1 MPGTLHSWHNVCFQT
16 GREMK
21 PAKIADFG
29 ITEEFGYLPSHAP
42 AQVLS
47 AGNEEWDQFGRDI
60 PKLLMGTNFRSRVK
74 ALPEFNVSKLNGE
87 AEIQRAMLILSYI
100 GQSYQWSENSPATV
114 MPANLAIPWHQVG
127 KLVGRPPI
135 LSYQSYAADNWRRF
149 DASGPI
155 ECGNIGLLQCFLG
168 GQDEEWFILIH
179 IEIEK
184 KAGKALKAIE
194 DAQSAVSNNDDGQLE
209 VALTNLRSA
218 LAAMY
223 EVLGRMPERCDPY
236 IYFHRVRPYIFGW
249 RNNPSLPDGVIYEG
263 VDEYKGVGQ
272 KFRGETGAQSA
283 IIPAMDAVLGID
295 HERDEL
301 REYLME
307 MRIYM
312 PPRHVAFIEAVEAGP
327 SVRKFVTTA
336 KRPSLTSVFND
347 CVELVA
353 NFRAMH
359 LEYAGTY
366 IHAQAQATPGNPS
379 AVGTGGTPF
388 MTYLRKHRD
397 ETKEQTLP

>member
-1 MPGTLHSWHNVCFQT
+1 
-16 GREMK
+16 MK
-21 PAKIADFG
+21 LAKIADYG
-29 ITEEFGYLPSHAP
+29 ITEEFGYLPSYDP
-42 AQVLS
+42 AQSLS
-47 AGNEEWDQFGRDI
+47 AGNEEWDQFGKDL
-60 PKLLMGTNFRSRVK
+60 PKLLMGTNFRKRVQ
-74 ALPEFNVSKLNGE
+74 ALPKFNIDKLNGE
-87 AEIQRAMLILSYI
+87 AEIQRAMLVLSYI
-100 GQSYQWSENSPATV
+100 GQAYQWSDNEAATV
-114 MPANLAIPWHQVG
+114 MPQVLAKPWYEVG

-135 LSYQSYAADNWRRF
+135 LSYQSYASDNWRRF
-149 DASGPI
+149 DQAGPI

-179 IEIEK
+179 IDIEK

-194 DAQSAVSNNDDGQLE
+194 EAQEAVVAQDGEKVEAALIKMRA
-209 VALTNLRSA
+209 ALT
-218 LAAMY
+218 AMY

-249 RNNPSLPDGVIYEG
+249 RNNPSLPDGVVYEG

-283 IIPAMDAVLGID
+283 IIPAMDGVLGIE
-295 HERDEL
+295 HEKDEL

-307 MRIYM
+307 MRTYM
-312 PPRHVAFIEAVEAGP
+312 PPKHVAFIQAVEAGP
-327 SVRKFVTTA
+327 SVRNFVTTI
-336 KRPSLTSVFND
+336 KRSSLTQVFND
-347 CVELVA
+347 CIELVA

-388 MTYLRKHRD
+388 MIYLRKHRD
-397 ETKEQTLP
+397 ETKKQTV

>member
-1 MPGTLHSWHNVCFQT
+1 MST
-16 GREMK
+16 
-21 PAKIADFG
+21 PAKIADYG
-29 ITEEFGYLPSHAP
+29 ITEEFGYLPAHDP
-42 AQVLS
+42 AQSLS
-47 AGNEEWDQFGRDI
+47 AGNEEWDQFGKDL
-60 PKLLMGTNFRSRVK
+60 PKLLMGTNFRKRVE
-74 ALPEFNVSKLNGE
+74 ALPKFNIDKLNGE
-87 AEIQRAMLILSYI
+87 AEIQRAMLVLSYI
-100 GQSYQWSENSPATV
+100 GQAYQWSDNQAATV
-114 MPANLAIPWHQVG
+114 MPKVLAKPWYEVG

-135 LSYQSYAADNWRRF
+135 LSYQSYASDNWRRF
-149 DASGPI
+149 DKTAPI

-179 IEIEK
+179 IDIEK
-184 KAGKALKAIE
+184 RAGKALKAIE
-194 DAQSAVSNNDDGQLE
+194 EAQAAVVAQDAEKVEA
-209 VALTNLRSA
+209 ALIKMRAA
-218 LAAMY
+218 LSAMY

-249 RNNPSLPDGVIYEG
+249 RNNPSLPDGVVYEG

-283 IIPAMDAVLGID
+283 IIPAMDGVLGIE
-295 HERDEL
+295 HEKDEL

-307 MRIYM
+307 MRTYM
-312 PPRHVAFIEAVEAGP
+312 PPKHVAFIQAVEAGP
-327 SVRKFVTTA
+327 SVRNFVTTI
-336 KRPSLTSVFND
+336 KRSSLTQVFND
-347 CVELVA
+347 CIELVA

-388 MTYLRKHRD
+388 MIYLRKHRD
-397 ETKEQTLP
+397 ETKKQTV

>member
-1 MPGTLHSWHNVCFQT
+1 
-16 GREMK
+16 MK

-29 ITEEFGYLPSHAP
+29 ITEEFGYLPAHAP
-42 AQVLS
+42 ALTLS

-74 ALPEFNVSKLNGE
+74 ALPEFNINKLNGE
-87 AEIQRAMLILSYI
+87 AEVQRAMLILSYI
-100 GQSYQWSENSPATV
+100 GQSYQWSENNPATV

-135 LSYQSYAADNWRRF
+135 LSYQSYASDNWRRF

-194 DAQSAVSNNDDGQLE
+194 DAQNAVSENDADQLE
-209 VALTNLRSA
+209 VALTNLRRA

-263 VDEYKGVGQ
+263 VDEYQGVGQ

-283 IIPAMDAVLGID
+283 IIPAMDAVLGIE

-307 MRIYM
+307 MRMYM

-327 SVRKFVTTA
+327 SVRNFVATA
-336 KRPSLTSVFND
+336 KRASLTTVFND

-397 ETKEQTLP
+397 ETKTQTLP

>member
-1 MPGTLHSWHNVCFQT
+1 
-16 GREMK
+16 MK
-21 PAKIADFG
+21 PAKIADYG
-29 ITEEFGYLPSHAP
+29 ITEEFGYLPSYDP
-42 AQVLS
+42 AQSLS
-47 AGNEEWDQFGRDI
+47 AGNEEWDQFGKDL
-60 PKLLMGTNFRSRVK
+60 PKLLMGTNFRKRVQ
-74 ALPEFNVSKLNGE
+74 ALPKFNIDKLNGE
-87 AEIQRAMLILSYI
+87 AEIQRAMLVLSYI
-100 GQSYQWSENSPATV
+100 GQAYQWSDNQAATV
-114 MPANLAIPWHQVG
+114 MPQVLAKPWYEVG

-135 LSYQSYAADNWRRF
+135 LSYQSYASDNWRRF
-149 DASGPI
+149 DKAAPI

-179 IEIEK
+179 IDIEK

-194 DAQSAVSNNDDGQLE
+194 EAQEAVVAQDGE
-209 VALTNLRSA
+209 KVEAALIKMRAA
-218 LAAMY
+218 LSAMY

-249 RNNPSLPDGVIYEG
+249 RNNPSLPDGVVYEG

-283 IIPAMDAVLGID
+283 IIPAMDGVLGIE
-295 HERDEL
+295 HEKDEL

-307 MRIYM
+307 MRTYM
-312 PPRHVAFIEAVEAGP
+312 PPKHVAFIQAVEAGP
-327 SVRKFVTTA
+327 SVRNFVTTI
-336 KRPSLTSVFND
+336 KSSSLTQVFND
-347 CVELVA
+347 CIELVA

-388 MTYLRKHRD
+388 MIYLRKHRD
-397 ETKEQTLP
+397 ETKKQTV

>member
-1 MPGTLHSWHNVCFQT
+1 MSN
-16 GREMK
+16 
-21 PAKIADFG
+21 PAKIADYG
-29 ITEEFGYLPSHAP
+29 ITEEFGYLPSYDP
-42 AQVLS
+42 AQSLS
-47 AGNEEWDQFGRDI
+47 AGNEEWDQFGKDL
-60 PKLLMGTNFRSRVK
+60 PKLLMGSDFRKRVN
-74 ALPEFNVSKLNGE
+74 ALPKFNIDKLNGE
-87 AEIQRAMLILSYI
+87 AQIQRAMLVLSYI
-100 GQSYQWSENSPATV
+100 GQAYQWSDNKAATV
-114 MPANLAIPWHQVG
+114 MPEVLAKPWYEVG

-135 LSYQSYAADNWRRF
+135 LSYQSYASDNWRRF
-149 DASGPI
+149 DKTGPI

-179 IEIEK
+179 IDIEK

-194 DAQSAVSNNDDGQLE
+194 QAQAAVVAQDAEKVEAALIKMRA
-209 VALTNLRSA
+209 ALT
-218 LAAMY
+218 AMY

-249 RNNPSLPDGVIYEG
+249 RNNPSLPDGVVYEG

-283 IIPAMDAVLGID
+283 IIPAMDGVLGIE
-295 HERDEL
+295 HEKDEL

-307 MRIYM
+307 MRTYM
-312 PPRHVAFIEAVEAGP
+312 PPKHVAFIEAVEAGP
-327 SVRKFVTTA
+327 SVRNFVTTI
-336 KRPSLTSVFND
+336 KKSSLTQVFND
-347 CVELVA
+347 CIELVA

-388 MTYLRKHRD
+388 MIYLRKHRD
-397 ETKEQTLP
+397 ETKKQTV

>member
-1 MPGTLHSWHNVCFQT
+1 MNDV
-16 GREMK
+16 
-21 PAKIADFG
+21 KISDFG
-29 ITEEFGYLPSHAP
+29 ITEEFGYLPAYEP
-42 AQVLS
+42 AQSLS
-47 AGNEEWDQFGRDI
+47 AGNEEWDQYGKDL
-60 PKLLMGTNFRSRVK
+60 PKLLMGTNFRARVR
-74 ALPEFNVSKLNGE
+74 ALPSFNVAALKGE
-87 AEIQRAMLILSYI
+87 AEIQRAMLVLSYI
-100 GQSYQWSENSPATV
+100 GQAYQWSENSPATL
-114 MPANLAIPWHQVG
+114 MPSNLAKPWFEVG

-135 LSYQSYAADNWRRF
+135 LSYQSYASDNWRRF
-149 DASGPI
+149 DKSGPI

-194 DAQSAVSNNDDGQLE
+194 DAQAAVVGNDADQVE
-209 VALTNLRSA
+209 SALTNLRAS

-223 EVLGRMPERCDPY
+223 AVLDRMPERCDPY

-263 VDEYKGVGQ
+263 VDEYKGIGQ

-307 MRIYM
+307 MRTYM

-327 SVRKFVTTA
+327 SVRNFVTSA
-336 KRPSLTSVFND
+336 QRSSLTSVFNE

-359 LEYAGTY
+359 LEYAGRY

-397 ETKEQTLP
+397 ETKKQTL

>member
-1 MPGTLHSWHNVCFQT
+1 
-16 GREMK
+16 MK

-29 ITEEFGYLPSHAP
+29 ITEEFGYLPTYDP
-42 AQVLS
+42 AQSLS
-47 AGNEEWDQFGRDI
+47 ADNEEWDQFGKDL
-60 PKLLMGTNFRSRVK
+60 PKLLMATNFRSRVK
-74 ALPEFNVSKLNGE
+74 ALPKFNIEKLSGE
-87 AEIQRAMLILSYI
+87 AEVQRAMLILSYI
-100 GQSYQWSENSPATV
+100 GQAYQWSENTAAHV
-114 MPANLAIPWHQVG
+114 IPANLALPWYEVG

-135 LSYQSYAADNWRRF
+135 LSYQSYASDNWRRF
-149 DASGPI
+149 DKDGDIA
-155 ECGNIGLLQCFLG
+155 CGNIGLLQCFLG

-194 DAQSAVSNNDDGQLE
+194 DAQHAVLENDAE
-209 VALTNLRSA
+209 RVEAALIKLRNA

-272 KFRGETGAQSA
+272 NFRGETGAQSA
-283 IIPAMDAVLGID
+283 IIPAMDGILGIE

-307 MRIYM
+307 MRTYM
-312 PPRHVAFIEAVEAGP
+312 PPKHVAFIEAVEAGP
-327 SVRKFVTTA
+327 SVRNFAVSA
-336 KRPSLTSVFND
+336 KRSSLTNVFNES
-347 CVELVA
+347 VELVA
-353 NFRAMH
+353 KFRAMH

-397 ETKEQTLP
+397 ETKVQTI

>member
-1 MPGTLHSWHNVCFQT
+1 
-16 GREMK
+16 MK

-29 ITEEFGYLPSHAP
+29 ITEEFGYLPTYDP
-42 AQVLS
+42 AQSLS
-47 AGNEEWDQFGRDI
+47 AGNEEWDQFGKDL

-74 ALPEFNVSKLNGE
+74 ALPKFNIEKLSGE
-87 AEIQRAMLILSYI
+87 AEVQRAMLILSYI
-100 GQSYQWSENSPATV
+100 GQAYQWSENTAAHIIPS
-114 MPANLAIPWHQVG
+114 NLALPWYEVG

-135 LSYQSYAADNWRRF
+135 LSYQSYASDNWRRF
-149 DASGPI
+149 DKDGDIA
-155 ECGNIGLLQCFLG
+155 CGNIGLLQCFLG

-194 DAQSAVSNNDDGQLE
+194 DAQHAVLENDAE
-209 VALTNLRSA
+209 RVEAALIKLRNA

-272 KFRGETGAQSA
+272 NFRGETGAQSA
-283 IIPAMDAVLGID
+283 IIPAMDGILGIE

-307 MRIYM
+307 MRTYM
-312 PPRHVAFIEAVEAGP
+312 PPKHVAFIEAVEAGP
-327 SVRKFVTTA
+327 SVRNFAVSA
-336 KRPSLTSVFND
+336 KRSSLTNVFNES
-347 CVELVA
+347 VELVA
-353 NFRAMH
+353 KFRAMH

-397 ETKEQTLP
+397 ETKVQTI

>member
-1 MPGTLHSWHNVCFQT
+1 MRML
-16 GREMK
+16 K
-21 PAKIADFG
+21 PAKIADYG
-29 ITEEFGYLPSHAP
+29 ITEEFGYLPSYDP
-42 AQVLS
+42 AQSLS
-47 AGNEEWDQFGRDI
+47 AGNEEWDQFGKDL
-60 PKLLMGTNFRSRVK
+60 PKLLMGTNFRKRVQ
-74 ALPEFNVSKLNGE
+74 ALPKFNIDKLNGE
-87 AEIQRAMLILSYI
+87 AEIQRAMLVLSYI
-100 GQSYQWSENSPATV
+100 GQAYQWSDNQAATV
-114 MPANLAIPWHQVG
+114 MPQVLAKPWYEVG

-135 LSYQSYAADNWRRF
+135 LSYQSYASDNWRRF
-149 DASGPI
+149 DKAAPI

-179 IEIEK
+179 IDIEK

-194 DAQSAVSNNDDGQLE
+194 EAQEAVVAQDGE
-209 VALTNLRSA
+209 KVEAALIKMRAA
-218 LAAMY
+218 LSAMY

-249 RNNPSLPDGVIYEG
+249 RNNPSLPDGVVYEG

-283 IIPAMDAVLGID
+283 IIPAMDGVLGIE
-295 HERDEL
+295 HEKDEL

-307 MRIYM
+307 MRTYM
-312 PPRHVAFIEAVEAGP
+312 PPKHVAFIQAVEAGP
-327 SVRKFVTTA
+327 SVRNFVTTI
-336 KRPSLTSVFND
+336 KSSSLTQVFND
-347 CVELVA
+347 CIELVA

-388 MTYLRKHRD
+388 MIYLRKHRD
-397 ETKEQTLP
+397 ETKKQTV

>member
-1 MPGTLHSWHNVCFQT
+1 MSN
-16 GREMK
+16 
-21 PAKIADFG
+21 PAKIADYG
-29 ITEEFGYLPSHAP
+29 ITEEFDYLPSYDP
-42 AQVLS
+42 AQSLS
-47 AGNEEWDQFGRDI
+47 AGNEEWDQFGKDL
-60 PKLLMGTNFRSRVK
+60 PKLLMGTNFRKRVQ
-74 ALPEFNVSKLNGE
+74 ALPKFNIDKLDGE
-87 AEIQRAMLILSYI
+87 AEIQRAMLVLSYI
-100 GQSYQWSENSPATV
+100 GQAYQWSDNEAATV
-114 MPANLAIPWHQVG
+114 MPQVLAKPWYEVG

-135 LSYQSYAADNWRRF
+135 LSYQSYASDNWRRF
-149 DASGPI
+149 DQAGPI

-179 IEIEK
+179 IDIEK

-194 DAQSAVSNNDDGQLE
+194 EVQAAVVAQDGEKVEAALIKMRA
-209 VALTNLRSA
+209 ALT
-218 LAAMY
+218 AMY

-249 RNNPSLPDGVIYEG
+249 RNNPSLPDGVVYEG

-283 IIPAMDAVLGID
+283 IIPAMDGVLGIE
-295 HERDEL
+295 HEKDEL

-307 MRIYM
+307 MRTYM
-312 PPRHVAFIEAVEAGP
+312 PPKHVAFIQAVEAGP
-327 SVRKFVTTA
+327 SVRNFVTTI
-336 KRPSLTSVFND
+336 KRSSLTQVFND
-347 CVELVA
+347 CIELVA

-388 MTYLRKHRD
+388 MIYLRKHRD
-397 ETKEQTLP
+397 ETKKQTV

>member
-1 MPGTLHSWHNVCFQT
+1 MS
-16 GREMK
+16 K
-21 PAKIADFG
+21 PVKISDYG
-29 ITEEFGYLPSHAP
+29 ITEEFGYLPTQDP
-42 AQVLS
+42 AQSLS
-47 AGNEEWDQFGRDI
+47 PGNEAWDQMGKDL
-60 PKLLMGTNFRSRVK
+60 PKLLMGSDFRNRVK
-74 ALPEFNVSKLNGE
+74 SLPDFKVDKLNGE
-87 AEIQRAMLILSYI
+87 AEIQRAMLVLSYI
-100 GQSYQWSENSPATV
+100 GQAYQWSDNKAATV
-114 MPANLAIPWHQVG
+114 MPQVLAKPWYEVG

-135 LSYQSYAADNWRRF
+135 LSYQSYASDNWRRF
-149 DASGPI
+149 DKSGAI

-179 IEIEK
+179 IDIEK

-194 DAQSAVSNNDDGQLE
+194 QAQEAVVAQDAEKVEA
-209 VALTNLRSA
+209 ALIKMRAA
-218 LAAMY
+218 LSSMY

-249 RNNPSLPDGVIYEG
+249 RNNPSLPNGVVYEG

-283 IIPAMDAVLGID
+283 IIPAMDGVLGIE
-295 HERDEL
+295 HEKDEL

-307 MRIYM
+307 MRTYM
-312 PPRHVAFIEAVEAGP
+312 PPKHVAFIEAVEAGP
-327 SVRKFVTTA
+327 SVRNFVTTI
-336 KRPSLTSVFND
+336 KRSSLTQVFND
-347 CVELVA
+347 CIELVA

-388 MTYLRKHRD
+388 MIYLRKHRD
-397 ETKEQTLP
+397 ETKKQTV

>member
-1 MPGTLHSWHNVCFQT
+1 MNAV
-16 GREMK
+16 
-21 PAKIADFG
+21 KISDFG
-29 ITEEFGYLPSHAP
+29 ITEEFGYLPAYEP
-42 AQVLS
+42 AQSLS
-47 AGNEEWDQFGRDI
+47 AGNEEWDQYGKDL
-60 PKLLMGTNFRSRVK
+60 PKLLMGTNFRARVR
-74 ALPEFNVSKLNGE
+74 ALPSFNVAALKGE
-87 AEIQRAMLILSYI
+87 AEIQRAMLVLSYI
-100 GQSYQWSENSPATV
+100 GQAYQWSENSAATL
-114 MPANLAIPWHQVG
+114 MPSNLAKPWFEVG

-135 LSYQSYAADNWRRF
+135 LSYQSYASDNWRRF
-149 DASGPI
+149 DKSGPI

-194 DAQSAVSNNDDGQLE
+194 DAQAAVVGNDADQVE
-209 VALTNLRSA
+209 NALTNLRTA

-223 EVLGRMPERCDPY
+223 AVLDRMPERCDPY

-263 VDEYKGVGQ
+263 VDEYKGIGQ

-283 IIPAMDAVLGID
+283 IIPAMDGVLGIE

-307 MRIYM
+307 MRTYM
-312 PPRHVAFIEAVEAGP
+312 PPKHVAFIEAVEAGP
-327 SVRKFVTTA
+327 SVRNFVTSA
-336 KRPSLTSVFND
+336 QRSSLTSVFNE

-359 LEYAGTY
+359 LVYAGRY

-397 ETKEQTLP
+397 ETKKQTL

>member
-1 MPGTLHSWHNVCFQT
+1 MSGLFNLSTLRYENVDT
-16 GREMK
+16 N
-21 PAKIADFG
+21 D
-29 ITEEFGYLPSHAP
+29 P
-42 AQVLS
+42 AQSLS
-47 AGNEEWDQFGRDI
+47 AGNEEWDQFGKDL
-60 PKLLMGTNFRSRVK
+60 PKLLMGTNFRKRVQ
-74 ALPEFNVSKLNGE
+74 ALPKFNIDKLNGE
-87 AEIQRAMLILSYI
+87 AEIQRAMLVLSYI
-100 GQSYQWSENSPATV
+100 GQAYQWSDNQAATV
-114 MPANLAIPWHQVG
+114 MPQVLAKPWYEVG

-135 LSYQSYAADNWRRF
+135 LSYQSYASDNWRRF
-149 DASGPI
+149 DKAAPI

-179 IEIEK
+179 IDIEK

-194 DAQSAVSNNDDGQLE
+194 EAQEAVVAQDGE
-209 VALTNLRSA
+209 KVEAALIKMRAA
-218 LAAMY
+218 LSAMY

-249 RNNPSLPDGVIYEG
+249 RNNPSLPDGVVYEG

-283 IIPAMDAVLGID
+283 IIPAMDGVLGIE
-295 HERDEL
+295 HEKDEL

-307 MRIYM
+307 MRTYM
-312 PPRHVAFIEAVEAGP
+312 PPKHVAFIQAVEAGP
-327 SVRKFVTTA
+327 SVRNFVTTI
-336 KRPSLTSVFND
+336 KSSSLTQVFND
-347 CVELVA
+347 CIELVA

-388 MTYLRKHRD
+388 MIYLRKHRD
-397 ETKEQTLP
+397 ETKKQTV

>member
-1 MPGTLHSWHNVCFQT
+1 MNAV
-16 GREMK
+16 
-21 PAKIADFG
+21 KISDFG
-29 ITEEFGYLPSHAP
+29 ITEEFGYLPAYEP
-42 AQVLS
+42 AQSLS
-47 AGNEEWDQFGRDI
+47 AGNEEWDQYGKDL
-60 PKLLMGTNFRSRVK
+60 PKLLMGTNFRARVR
-74 ALPEFNVSKLNGE
+74 ALPSFNVAALKGE
-87 AEIQRAMLILSYI
+87 AEIQRAMLVLSYI
-100 GQSYQWSENSPATV
+100 GQAYQWSENSPATL
-114 MPANLAIPWHQVG
+114 MPSNLAKPWFEVG

-135 LSYQSYAADNWRRF
+135 LSYQSYASDNWRRF
-149 DASGPI
+149 DKSGPI

-194 DAQSAVSNNDDGQLE
+194 DAQAAVVGNDANQIE
-209 VALTNLRSA
+209 SALTNLRAS

-223 EVLGRMPERCDPY
+223 AVLDRMPERCDPY

-263 VDEYKGVGQ
+263 VDEYKGIGQ

-307 MRIYM
+307 MRTYM

-327 SVRKFVTTA
+327 SVRNFVTSA
-336 KRPSLTSVFND
+336 QRSSLTSVFNE

-359 LEYAGTY
+359 LEYAGRY

-397 ETKEQTLP
+397 ETKKQTL

>member
-1 MPGTLHSWHNVCFQT
+1 
-16 GREMK
+16 MK

-29 ITEEFGYLPSHAP
+29 ITEEFGYLPAHAP
-42 AQVLS
+42 ALALS

-74 ALPEFNVSKLNGE
+74 ALPEFNINKLNGE

-100 GQSYQWSENSPATV
+100 GQSYQWSENNPATL

-135 LSYQSYAADNWRRF
+135 LSYQSYASDNWRRF
-149 DASGPI
+149 DAAGPI
-155 ECGNIGLLQCFLG
+155 ACGNIGLLQCFLG

-194 DAQSAVSNNDDGQLE
+194 DAQSAVSKDDADLLE
-209 VALTNLRSA
+209 VALDNLRSA

-263 VDEYKGVGQ
+263 VDEYQGVGQ

-307 MRIYM
+307 MRMYM
-312 PPRHVAFIEAVEAGP
+312 PPKHVAFIEAVEAGP
-327 SVRKFVTTA
+327 SVRNFVAIA
-336 KRPSLTSVFND
+336 KRASLTTVFND

-397 ETKEQTLP
+397 ETKKQTLP

>member
-1 MPGTLHSWHNVCFQT
+1 
-16 GREMK
+16 MK

-29 ITEEFGYLPSHAP
+29 ITEEFGYLPTYDP
-42 AQVLS
+42 AQSLS
-47 AGNEEWDQFGRDI
+47 AGNEEWDQFGKDL
-60 PKLLMGTNFRSRVK
+60 PKLLMGTSFRSRVK
-74 ALPEFNVSKLNGE
+74 ALPKFNIEKLSGE
-87 AEIQRAMLILSYI
+87 AEVQRAMLILSYI
-100 GQSYQWSENSPATV
+100 GQAYQWSENTAAHV
-114 MPANLAIPWHQVG
+114 MPANLAMPWYEVG

-135 LSYQSYAADNWRRF
+135 LSYQSYASDNWRRF
-149 DASGPI
+149 DKGGDIA
-155 ECGNIGLLQCFLG
+155 CGNIGLLQCFLG

-194 DAQSAVSNNDDGQLE
+194 DAQHAVLENDAE
-209 VALTNLRSA
+209 KVETALIKLRNA

-272 KFRGETGAQSA
+272 NFRGETGAQSA
-283 IIPAMDAVLGID
+283 IIPAMDGILGIE

-307 MRIYM
+307 MRTYM
-312 PPRHVAFIEAVEAGP
+312 PPKHVAFIEAVEAGP
-327 SVRKFVTTA
+327 SVRNFAIST
-336 KRPSLTSVFND
+336 KRSSLTNVFNES
-347 CVELVA
+347 VELVA
-353 NFRAMH
+353 KFRAMH

-397 ETKEQTLP
+397 ETKVQTI

>member
-1 MPGTLHSWHNVCFQT
+1 MST
-16 GREMK
+16 
-21 PAKIADFG
+21 PAKIADYG
-29 ITEEFGYLPSHAP
+29 ITEEFGYLPAHDP
-42 AQVLS
+42 AQSLS
-47 AGNEEWDQFGRDI
+47 AGNEEWDQFGKDL
-60 PKLLMGTNFRSRVK
+60 PKLLMGTNFRKRVQ
-74 ALPEFNVSKLNGE
+74 ALPKFNIDKLNGE
-87 AEIQRAMLILSYI
+87 AEIQRAMLVLSYI
-100 GQSYQWSENSPATV
+100 GQAYQWSDNQAATV
-114 MPANLAIPWHQVG
+114 MPQILAKPWYEVG

-135 LSYQSYAADNWRRF
+135 LSYQSYASDNWRRF
-149 DASGPI
+149 DKAAPI

-179 IEIEK
+179 IDIEK

-194 DAQSAVSNNDDGQLE
+194 EAQEAVVAQDAEKLE
-209 VALTNLRSA
+209 AALIKMRAA
-218 LAAMY
+218 LSAMY

-249 RNNPSLPDGVIYEG
+249 RNNPSLPDGVVYEG

-283 IIPAMDAVLGID
+283 IIPAMDGVLGIE
-295 HERDEL
+295 HEKDEL

-307 MRIYM
+307 MRTYM
-312 PPRHVAFIEAVEAGP
+312 PPKHVAFIQAVEAGP
-327 SVRKFVTTA
+327 SVRNFVTTI
-336 KRPSLTSVFND
+336 KKSSLTQVFND
-347 CVELVA
+347 CIELVA

-388 MTYLRKHRD
+388 MIYLRKHRD
-397 ETKEQTLP
+397 ETKKQTV

>member
-1 MPGTLHSWHNVCFQT
+1 
-16 GREMK
+16 MK

-29 ITEEFGYLPSHAP
+29 ITEEFGYLPTYDP
-42 AQVLS
+42 AQSLS
-47 AGNEEWDQFGRDI
+47 AGNDEWDQFGKDL
-60 PKLLMGTNFRSRVK
+60 PKLLMGTSFRSRVK
-74 ALPEFNVSKLNGE
+74 ALPKFNIEKLSGE
-87 AEIQRAMLILSYI
+87 AEVQRAMLILSYI
-100 GQSYQWSENSPATV
+100 GQAYQWSENTAAHV
-114 MPANLAIPWHQVG
+114 MPANLAMPWYEVG

-135 LSYQSYAADNWRRF
+135 LSYQSYASDNWRRF
-149 DASGPI
+149 DKGGDIA
-155 ECGNIGLLQCFLG
+155 CGNIGLLQCFLG

-194 DAQSAVSNNDDGQLE
+194 DAQHAVLENDAE
-209 VALTNLRSA
+209 RVEAALIKLRNA

-272 KFRGETGAQSA
+272 NFRGETGAQSA
-283 IIPAMDAVLGID
+283 IIPAMDGILGIE

-307 MRIYM
+307 MRTYM
-312 PPRHVAFIEAVEAGP
+312 PPKHVAFIEAVEAGP
-327 SVRKFVTTA
+327 SVRNFAISA
-336 KRPSLTSVFND
+336 KRSSLTNVFNES
-347 CVELVA
+347 VELVA
-353 NFRAMH
+353 KFRAMH

-397 ETKEQTLP
+397 ETKVQTI

>member
-1 MPGTLHSWHNVCFQT
+1 
-16 GREMK
+16 MK

-29 ITEEFGYLPSHAP
+29 ITEEFGYLPAHAP
-42 AQVLS
+42 ALALS

-74 ALPEFNVSKLNGE
+74 ALPEFNINKLNGE

-100 GQSYQWSENSPATV
+100 GQSYQWSENNPATV

-135 LSYQSYAADNWRRF
+135 LSYQSYASDNWRRF

-194 DAQSAVSNNDDGQLE
+194 DAQNAVSENDADQLE

-263 VDEYKGVGQ
+263 VDEYQGVGQ

-307 MRIYM
+307 MRMYM

-327 SVRKFVTTA
+327 SVRNFVAIA
-336 KRPSLTSVFND
+336 KRASLTTVFND

-397 ETKEQTLP
+397 ETKTQTLP

>member
-1 MPGTLHSWHNVCFQT
+1 
-16 GREMK
+16 MK

-29 ITEEFGYLPSHAP
+29 ITEEFGYLPAHAP
-42 AQVLS
+42 ALALS

-74 ALPEFNVSKLNGE
+74 ALPEFNINKLNGE

-100 GQSYQWSENSPATV
+100 GQSYQWSENNPATL

-135 LSYQSYAADNWRRF
+135 LSYQSYASDNWRRF

-194 DAQSAVSNNDDGQLE
+194 DAQSAVSENDADQLE

-263 VDEYKGVGQ
+263 VDEYQGVGQ

-307 MRIYM
+307 MRMYM

-327 SVRKFVTTA
+327 SVRNFVAIA
-336 KRPSLTSVFND
+336 KRASLTTVFND

-397 ETKEQTLP
+397 ETKKQTLP

>member
-1 MPGTLHSWHNVCFQT
+1 
-16 GREMK
+16 MK

-29 ITEEFGYLPSHAP
+29 ITEEFGYLPAHAP
-42 AQVLS
+42 ALALS

-74 ALPEFNVSKLNGE
+74 ALPEFNINKLNGE
-87 AEIQRAMLILSYI
+87 AEIQRAMLVLSYI

-135 LSYQSYAADNWRRF
+135 LSYQSYASDNWRRF
-149 DASGPI
+149 DAAGPI
-155 ECGNIGLLQCFLG
+155 ACGNIGLLQCFLG

-194 DAQSAVSNNDDGQLE
+194 DAQSAVSENDTDQLE

-263 VDEYKGVGQ
+263 VDEYQGVGQ

-307 MRIYM
+307 MRMYM
-312 PPRHVAFIEAVEAGP
+312 PPKHVAFIEAVETGP
-327 SVRKFVTTA
+327 SVRNFVAIA
-336 KRPSLTSVFND
+336 KRASLTTVFND

-397 ETKEQTLP
+397 ETKTQTLP

>member
-1 MPGTLHSWHNVCFQT
+1 ML
-16 GREMK
+16 K
-21 PAKIADFG
+21 PAKIADYG
-29 ITEEFGYLPSHAP
+29 ITEEFGYLPAHDP
-42 AQVLS
+42 AQSLS
-47 AGNEEWDQFGRDI
+47 AGNEEWDQFGKDL
-60 PKLLMGTNFRSRVK
+60 PKLLMGTNFRKRVQ
-74 ALPEFNVSKLNGE
+74 ALPKFNIDKLNGE
-87 AEIQRAMLILSYI
+87 AEIQRAMLVLSYI
-100 GQSYQWSENSPATV
+100 GQAYQWSDNEAATV
-114 MPANLAIPWHQVG
+114 MPQVLAKPWYEVG

-135 LSYQSYAADNWRRF
+135 LSYQSYASDNWRRF
-149 DASGPI
+149 DKAGPI

-179 IEIEK
+179 IDIEK

-194 DAQSAVSNNDDGQLE
+194 EAQAAVVAQDAEKVEA
-209 VALTNLRSA
+209 ALIKMRAA
-218 LAAMY
+218 LSAMY

-249 RNNPSLPDGVIYEG
+249 RNNPSLPDGVVYEG

-283 IIPAMDAVLGID
+283 IIPAMDGVLGIE

-307 MRIYM
+307 MRTYM
-312 PPRHVAFIEAVEAGP
+312 PPKHVAFIQAVEAGP
-327 SVRKFVTTA
+327 SVRNFVTTV
-336 KRPSLTSVFND
+336 KKSSLTQVFND
-347 CVELVA
+347 CIELVA

-359 LEYAGTY
+359 LQYAGTY

-388 MTYLRKHRD
+388 MIYLRKHRD
-397 ETKEQTLP
+397 ETKKQTV

>member
-307 MRIYM
+307 MRMYM

-327 SVRKFVTTA
+327 SVRNFVTTA
-336 KRPSLTSVFND
+336 KRPSLTGVFND

>member
-1 MPGTLHSWHNVCFQT
+1 
-16 GREMK
+16 MK

-29 ITEEFGYLPSHAP
+29 ITEEFGYLPAHAP
-42 AQVLS
+42 ALALS

-74 ALPEFNVSKLNGE
+74 ALPEFNINKLNGE

-100 GQSYQWSENSPATV
+100 GQSYQWSENNPATV

-135 LSYQSYAADNWRRF
+135 LSYQSYASDNWRRF

-194 DAQSAVSNNDDGQLE
+194 DAQSAVSKDDADQLE

-263 VDEYKGVGQ
+263 VDEYQGVGQ

-307 MRIYM
+307 MRMYM
-312 PPRHVAFIEAVEAGP
+312 PPKHVAFIEAVEAGP
-327 SVRKFVTTA
+327 SVRNFVTKA
-336 KRPSLTSVFND
+336 KRASLTTVFND

-397 ETKEQTLP
+397 ETKTQTLP

>member
-1 MPGTLHSWHNVCFQT
+1 MSN
-16 GREMK
+16 
-21 PAKIADFG
+21 PAKIADYG
-29 ITEEFGYLPSHAP
+29 ITEEFGYLPSYDP
-42 AQVLS
+42 AQSLS
-47 AGNEEWDQFGRDI
+47 AGNEEWDQFGKDL
-60 PKLLMGTNFRSRVK
+60 PKLLMGTNFRKRVQ
-74 ALPEFNVSKLNGE
+74 ALPKFNIDKLDGE
-87 AEIQRAMLILSYI
+87 AEIQRAMLVLSYI
-100 GQSYQWSENSPATV
+100 GQAYQWSDNEAATV
-114 MPANLAIPWHQVG
+114 MPQVLAKPWYEVG

-135 LSYQSYAADNWRRF
+135 LSYQSYASDNWRRF
-149 DASGPI
+149 DQAGPI

-179 IEIEK
+179 IDIEK

-194 DAQSAVSNNDDGQLE
+194 EVQAAVVAQDGEKVEAALIKMRA
-209 VALTNLRSA
+209 ALT
-218 LAAMY
+218 AMY

-249 RNNPSLPDGVIYEG
+249 RNNPSLPDGVVYEG

-283 IIPAMDAVLGID
+283 IIPAMDGVLGIE
-295 HERDEL
+295 HEKDEL

-307 MRIYM
+307 MRTYM
-312 PPRHVAFIEAVEAGP
+312 PPKHVAFIQAVEAGP
-327 SVRKFVTTA
+327 SVRNFVTTI
-336 KRPSLTSVFND
+336 KRSSLTQVFND
-347 CVELVA
+347 CIELVA

-388 MTYLRKHRD
+388 MIYLRKHRD
-397 ETKEQTLP
+397 ETKKQTV

>member
-1 MPGTLHSWHNVCFQT
+1 
-16 GREMK
+16 
-21 PAKIADFG
+21 
-29 ITEEFGYLPSHAP
+29 
-42 AQVLS
+42 
-47 AGNEEWDQFGRDI
+47 
-60 PKLLMGTNFRSRVK
+60 MGTNFRARVR
-74 ALPEFNVSKLNGE
+74 ALPSFNVAALKGE
-87 AEIQRAMLILSYI
+87 AEIQRAMLVLSYI
-100 GQSYQWSENSPATV
+100 GQAYQWSENSAATL
-114 MPANLAIPWHQVG
+114 MPSNLAKPWFEVG

-135 LSYQSYAADNWRRF
+135 LSYQSYASDNWRRF
-149 DASGPI
+149 DKSGPI
-155 ECGNIGLLQCFLG
+155 ACGNIGLLQCFLG

-194 DAQSAVSNNDDGQLE
+194 DAQAAVVGNDADQVE
-209 VALTNLRSA
+209 SALTNLRAS

-223 EVLGRMPERCDPY
+223 AVLDRMPERCDPY

-263 VDEYKGVGQ
+263 VDEYKGIGQ

-283 IIPAMDAVLGID
+283 IIPAMDGVLGIE

-307 MRIYM
+307 MRTYM
-312 PPRHVAFIEAVEAGP
+312 PPKHVAFIEAVEAGP
-327 SVRKFVTTA
+327 SVRNFVISA
-336 KRPSLTSVFND
+336 QRSSLTSVFNE

-359 LEYAGTY
+359 LEYAGRY

-397 ETKEQTLP
+397 ETKKQTL

>member
-1 MPGTLHSWHNVCFQT
+1 ML
-16 GREMK
+16 K
-21 PAKIADFG
+21 PAKIADYG
-29 ITEEFGYLPSHAP
+29 ITEEFGYLPSHDP
-42 AQVLS
+42 AQSLS
-47 AGNEEWDQFGRDI
+47 AGNEEWDQFGKDL
-60 PKLLMGTNFRSRVK
+60 PKLLMGTNFRKRVQ
-74 ALPEFNVSKLNGE
+74 ALPKFNIDKLNGE
-87 AEIQRAMLILSYI
+87 AEIQRAMLVLSYI
-100 GQSYQWSENSPATV
+100 GQAYQWSDNQAATV
-114 MPANLAIPWHQVG
+114 MPQVLAKPWYEVG

-135 LSYQSYAADNWRRF
+135 LSYQSYASDNWRRF
-149 DASGPI
+149 DKAAPI

-179 IEIEK
+179 IDIEK

-194 DAQSAVSNNDDGQLE
+194 EAQEAVVAQDGE
-209 VALTNLRSA
+209 KVEAALIKMRAA
-218 LAAMY
+218 LSAMY

-249 RNNPSLPDGVIYEG
+249 RNNPSLPDGVVYEG

-283 IIPAMDAVLGID
+283 IIPAMDGVLGIE
-295 HERDEL
+295 HEKDEL

-307 MRIYM
+307 MRTYM
-312 PPRHVAFIEAVEAGP
+312 PPKHVAFIQAVEAGP
-327 SVRKFVTTA
+327 SVRNFVTTI
-336 KRPSLTSVFND
+336 KSSSLTQVFND
-347 CVELVA
+347 CIELVA

-388 MTYLRKHRD
+388 MIYLRKHRD
-397 ETKEQTLP
+397 ETKKQTV

>member
-1 MPGTLHSWHNVCFQT
+1 
-16 GREMK
+16 MK

-29 ITEEFGYLPSHAP
+29 ITEEFGYLPAHAP
-42 AQVLS
+42 ALALS

-74 ALPEFNVSKLNGE
+74 ALPEFNIDKLNGE

-114 MPANLAIPWHQVG
+114 IPANLAIPWHQVG

-135 LSYQSYAADNWRRF
+135 LSYQSYASDNWRRF

-194 DAQSAVSNNDDGQLE
+194 DAQSAVSKDDADQLE

-249 RNNPSLPDGVIYEG
+249 RNNPSLPNGVIYEG
-263 VDEYKGVGQ
+263 VDEYQGVGQ

-312 PPRHVAFIEAVEAGP
+312 PPRHVAFIEAVETGP
-327 SVRKFVTTA
+327 SVRNFVSMA
-336 KRPSLTSVFND
+336 KRASLTAVFND

-397 ETKEQTLP
+397 ETKIQTLP